1 MSVER
6 IQLRRGTTSA
16 WSAAN
21 PILYLGEFGVEKT
34 VSDQVLLKIG
44 DGETSWNSLPYITAE
59 IDLSAYYTSSQTDQK
74 IASDIGAASAVILGQ
89 LAGKSDVSHNHALSS
104 LTDVEVDG
112 VTLGQYLKFDGTEW
126 VPGTVSTPT
135 TFDYNDLVNVPTSF
149 EPSEHTHAISEV
161 VNLQTTLDGKASSA
175 HSHSISD
182 ITNLQSSLDGK
193 ASSSHTH
200 QISDTTGLQSAL
212 DSKASSSHTHTLS
225 NISDIANLA
234 VSSSQVT
241 TSISDVSS
249 NYSTQAS
256 DNGKLIN
263 STASSA
269 VTITISNSMSA
280 GQSLAIFQSG
290 AGIVT
295 IAPGSGVTLQGAGVS
310 GTSLAINDR
319 YSSATVF
326 CLSSGTYA
334 VIGNVSGV

>member
-161 VNLQTTLDGKASSA
+161 VNLQTTLDGKASS
-175 HSHSISD
+175 
-182 ITNLQSSLDGK
+182 
-193 ASSSHTH
+193 SHTH

-212 DSKASSSHTHTLS
+212 DSKALSSHTHTLS
-225 NISDIANLA
+225 NISDIANLT